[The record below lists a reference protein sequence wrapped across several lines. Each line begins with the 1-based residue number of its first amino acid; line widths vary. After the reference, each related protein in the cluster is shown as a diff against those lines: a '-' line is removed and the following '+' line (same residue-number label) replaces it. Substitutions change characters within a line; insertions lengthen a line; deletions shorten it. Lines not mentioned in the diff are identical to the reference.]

1 MDLAPLLPTDTPGG
15 YKQKIHLGAKK
26 VRKWKWIQ
34 FTNPGRKDG
43 AVFHHWRREGDEAR
57 EYPFAKFNRV
67 FPILIRNL
75 LGTSVS
81 AFITHTVV

>member
-15 YKQKIHLGAKK
+15 YKQKVNLGAKK
-26 VRKWKWIQ
+26 VRNWKWTP

-43 AVFHHWRREGDEAR
+43 AIFYHWKREGDESR

-67 FPILIRNL
+67 SIIH
-75 LGTSVS
+75 TWVS
-81 AFITHTVV
+81 SFQRLKNSSEC